1 MDSVKIKTEL
11 PANEEN
17 DVDDSEPGSV
27 EVKNEPDDEQ
37 LQLGFE
43 DENCFT
49 SETALETVLKSEID
63 IEATQL
69 EALNE
74 FEPPSEFEEAP
85 SSENSMKPDVGTTI
99 IKEPRKLYDVER
111 LREFGEVPFVIKRM
125 EPQDF
130 TISYSKAVSSVK
142 TILEQLR
149 RNKVPNGIGIALRI
163 SNHTP
168 SSCILILA

>member
-1 MDSVKIKTEL
+1 
-11 PANEEN
+11 
-17 DVDDSEPGSV
+17 
-27 EVKNEPDDEQ
+27 
-37 LQLGFE
+37 
-43 DENCFT
+43 
-49 SETALETVLKSEID
+49 
-63 IEATQL
+63 
-69 EALNE
+69 
-74 FEPPSEFEEAP
+74 
-85 SSENSMKPDVGTTI
+85 MKPDVGTTI

-130 TISYSKAVSSVK
+130 TISYSKAVSSVE